1 MKKNIKNLLVFLS
14 ICSVIALLLA
24 GTNFLTAPVIEKNQS
39 AAANQALL
47 EVMPDADGFDSVD
60 LSAYTLPA
68 TVTEAYRETGGQG
81 YVFKLKTAGYGS
93 DMILMCGVHASGTV
107 TGAVC
112 LSSNETLGH
121 EKEFGSRFVG
131 LDSTGAAAVDTV
143 AGATKTTAAYRA
155 AMSDALTA
163 AATLRER
170 GEGK

>member
-1 MKKNIKNLLVFLS
+1 MKKGLKNTAVLVA
-14 ICSVIALLLA
+14 ICAVMALLMA
-24 GTNFLTAPVIEKNQS
+24 ITNFITAPVIAENEAKATE
-39 AAANQALL
+39 AALQ
-47 EVMPDADGFDSVD
+47 EVMPEGRDFVAVALDD
-60 LSAYTLPA
+60 TLPV
-68 TVTEAYRETGGQG
+68 TVTEAYREANGGF
-81 YVFKLKTAGYGS
+81 VFKLKTAGYAPN
-93 DMILMCGVHASGTV
+93 MIIMCGVDANGKV
-107 TGAVC
+107 TGVVC